1 VDIRKPHDALFRFA
15 FEDER
20 SAAILLRGLLERDP
34 RTRLLAGV
42 IDWSRLKRIDRP
54 FSDAADQPFAVDLWY
69 AAPIGDDVVALHVI
83 VEHKSVPDAMVA
95 WQVTRYTVRS
105 VDSLHRA
112 QGRPPKL
119 PLVVPLVIYH
129 GEEPWTA
136 ARDVRDLFAVPS
148 VLRADVQACLR
159 EMLPGLRY
167 GLHDLSTLADAGLA
181 VDRLGLVAGLAVH
194 FLCRMRNLTAEQLPA
209 ALLGVRDLLVAVQ
222 DAPQGRLLL
231 GMLFSY
237 LRATA
242 KADVAVVYAAVR
254 ETLPPTTGDAML
266 NRLEREFEAVRIQ
279 CLEEGMARGR
289 DEGRAEG
296 RAAGQ
301 RDTLLRILRKRFG
314 ALSDA
319 TMAKLASASV
329 AQLDVWLDRV
339 LDATT
344 VDEVLGDA

>member
-1 VDIRKPHDALFRFA
+1 
-15 FEDER
+15 
-20 SAAILLRGLLERDP
+20 
-34 RTRLLAGV
+34 
-42 IDWSRLKRIDRP
+42 
-54 FSDAADQPFAVDLWY
+54 
-69 AAPIGDDVVALHVI
+69 
-83 VEHKSVPDAMVA
+83 
-95 WQVTRYTVRS
+95 
-105 VDSLHRA
+105 
-112 QGRPPKL
+112 
-119 PLVVPLVIYH
+119 
-129 GEEPWTA
+129 
-136 ARDVRDLFAVPS
+136 
-148 VLRADVQACLR
+148 
-159 EMLPGLRY
+159 
-167 GLHDLSTLADAGLA
+167 
-181 VDRLGLVAGLAVH
+181 
-194 FLCRMRNLTAEQLPA
+194 
-209 ALLGVRDLLVAVQ
+209 
-222 DAPQGRLLL
+222 
-231 GMLFSY
+231 MLFSY